1 MEGNDLKRVI
11 ADPNNIVKSAF
22 ASKQHGDLSN
32 PKNRNRVNSDSNNEV
47 ENILHYFHIAGLV
60 EGYFIQSIY

>member
-32 PKNRNRVNSDSNNEV
+32 PKNRNRVNSDSNSV
-47 ENILHYFHIAGLV
+47 ECRWNVKSFEGLINND
-60 EGYFIQSIY
+60 G

>member
-22 ASKQHGDLSN
+22 ASNRHGDLSN
-32 PKNRNRVNSDSNNEV
+32 PKNRNRVNSDSNSV
-47 ENILHYFHIAGLV
+47 ECR
-60 EGYFIQSIY
+60 